1 MRTLVV
7 VENLSL
13 DGVMQAPGRPDRPP
27 AADERGGFTYGGW
40 ASAMLADDPE
50 VVQAGMGD
58 TGSGAEMLFGRRT
71 YLDLVGHWL
80 STPDPNP
87 FTEILRTTQKYV
99 ASRTLTE
106 PLPHPAST
114 LLGRDAVEAVR
125 GLRND
130 GDGELVVLG
139 SGDLVRQLA
148 AAGLV
153 DEYQLTILPVVLGVG
168 TRLFGDTHTE
178 LEPVQ
183 TQAFPSGAVVA
194 RYRVVRSERR

>member
-1 MRTLVV
+1 
-7 VENLSL
+7 
-13 DGVMQAPGRPDRPP
+13 MQAPGRADE
-27 AADERGGFTYGGW
+27 DERGGFTYGGW
-40 ASAMLADDPE
+40 ASRMLENDPE
-50 VVQAGMGD
+50 VVQASLGD
-58 TGSGAEMLFGRRT
+58 SPPGNGTEMLFGRRT

-87 FTEILRTTQKYV
+87 FTEILKTTRKYV
-99 ASRTLTE
+99 ASTTLTD

-114 LLGRDAVEAVR
+114 LLAGDAVEAVR
-125 GLRND
+125 SLKAD

-139 SGDLVRQLA
+139 SGDLVRRLA

-153 DEYQLTILPVVLGVG
+153 DQYQLTILPVVLGQG

-178 LEPVQ
+178 LEPIR

-194 RYRVVRSERR
+194 RYRVVGGDR

>member
-13 DGVMQAPGRPDRPP
+13 DGVMQAPGRPDE
-27 AADERGGFTYGGW
+27 DERGGFAHGGW
-40 ASAMLADDPE
+40 ASRMLADDPG

-58 TGSGAEMLFGRRT
+58 TGSGSEMLFGRRT

-80 STPDPNP
+80 ATSDANP
-87 FTEILRTTQKYV
+87 FTEILRSTPKYV
-99 ASRTLTE
+99 ASRSLSE
-106 PLPHPAST
+106 PLPHPASV
-114 LLGRDAVEAVR
+114 LLPGDAVEAV
-125 GLRND
+125 GALKAD
-130 GDGELVVLG
+130 GGGELVVLG

-153 DEYQLTILPVVLGVG
+153 DEYQLTILPVVLGAG

-178 LEPVQ
+178 LEPVR

-194 RYRVVRSERR
+194 RYRVVARGRG

>member
-13 DGVMQAPGRPDRPP
+13 DGVMQAPGRPDE
-27 AADERGGFTYGGW
+27 DERGGFTYGGW

>member
-13 DGVMQAPGRPDRPP
+13 DGVMQAPGRADE
-27 AADERGGFTYGGW
+27 DERGGFTYGGW
-40 ASAMLADDPE
+40 ASRMLENDPE
-50 VVQAGMGD
+50 VVQASLGD
-58 TGSGAEMLFGRRT
+58 SRPGNGTEMLFGRRT

-87 FTEILRTTQKYV
+87 FTEILRTTRKYV
-99 ASRTLTE
+99 ASTTLTD

-114 LLGRDAVEAVR
+114 LLAGDAVEAVR
-125 GLRND
+125 SLKAD

-139 SGDLVRQLA
+139 SGDLVRRLA

-153 DEYQLTILPVVLGVG
+153 DQYQLTILPVVLGQG

-178 LEPVQ
+178 LEPIR

-194 RYRVVRSERR
+194 RYRVVGGDR

>member
-13 DGVMQAPGRPDRPP
+13 DGVMQAPGRPDE
-27 AADERGGFTYGGW
+27 DERGGFTYGGW

-58 TGSGAEMLFGRRT
+58 TGSGAELLFGRRT